1 MHPSFRE
8 TWEISELLANPK
20 TIKVNPKVINIATYP
35 LEFGLNRRTRQQLLD
50 LAYDAIDGV
59 QIILE
64 QYRRLASVSSGIKGQ
79 GAEWECQLEHR
90 RQLGL
95 ILKIERELE
104 ERRLFAA
111 LFPHSHFD
119 DEWVSRF
126 MELTRRRVDEIGSGL
141 MDIVKYINASGKL
154 PAVLNDEAST
164 DQRMAQLQG
173 PRHAGMPSLMDSYH
187 TMKDDEIKCEAL
199 GAVEALETLFCKAK
213 AEMVRSLVY
222 LGNKEMEEGP
232 KKVLHAIIGDLFDY
246 DQDMRLLRRYVDR
259 LQHLKPRTADRVL
272 RQRVITE
279 FEACKFDQATARF
292 ANRLKYQ
299 LSSLERI
306 ADHVSSC
313 DARPRDSPKPSQED
327 IQEQNLFQ
335 TMGQGFAEAV
345 YEDPGFRI
353 NREAWRD
360 SDMF

>member
-1 MHPSFRE
+1 MHPTLRE
-8 TWEISELLANPK
+8 TWEISELLANPL
-20 TIKVNPKVINIATYP
+20 TIKNNPKIINIATYP
-35 LEFGLNRRTRQQLLD
+35 LEFALNRRTRHQLLD

-79 GAEWECQLEHR
+79 GAEWEYELEHR

-111 LFPHSHFD
+111 LFPHSYFD
-119 DEWVSRF
+119 DYWVSRF
-126 MELTRRRVDEIGSGL
+126 MELTRRRSDEIGTGL
-141 MDIVKYINASGKL
+141 LGIVKYINASDKL
-154 PAVLNDEAST
+154 PAVLNDESPT

-173 PRHAGMPSLMDSYH
+173 PRPAGMPSLMDSYH
-187 TMKDDEIKCEAL
+187 AGMKDDVIKCEAL
-199 GAVEALETLFCKAK
+199 CVVEALETLFCKAK
-213 AEMVRSLVY
+213 AEMVRSLIY
-222 LGNKEMEEGP
+222 LGNKEIEEGP
-232 KKVLHAIIGDLFDY
+232 KKVLHAIVGDLFDY
-246 DQDMRLLRRYVDR
+246 DQDMRLLHRYVDR
-259 LQHLKPRTADRVL
+259 LQHLKPSAADRVL

-313 DARPRDSPKPSQED
+313 DARPRDSPKPSHED
-327 IQEQNLFQ
+327 IQE
-335 TMGQGFAEAV
+335 
-345 YEDPGFRI
+345 
-353 NREAWRD
+353 
-360 SDMF
+360 